1 MGAILTTDD
10 RRQIA
15 GRGMNLSGVEKQLRN
30 FQDGFPPIPL
40 VAAAT
45 TKHGIQQLNP
55 RRIEELVELY
65 RLYSEDHK
73 IVKFV
78 PASGAASRMFKHLYE
93 FRSFYRGTSED
104 QLELL
109 KDRGPD
115 SVYYFF
121 EHIREFSFFPILL
134 DACENRGLDFETV
147 MDESRYE
154 KILNTMLTDKGLE
167 FGNLPKALIPFHSY
181 GEEVRTAF
189 AEHLTEAVHYAISG
203 NKHCYIHFTSLP
215 QHVSL
220 MEAHFEEI
228 KKSYEAKFNIKYHI
242 SYSIQQPST
251 DVIAA
256 DADNNPFRDENGNL
270 VFRPGGHGA
279 LLHNLNKID
288 SDLLIIKNIDN
299 VCHDR
304 FKDDTYLYKKVLSGY
319 LIAMQD
325 QIFSFLNGLDN
336 PTQPS
341 MKVIESI
348 WSFVENKLQVIP
360 PPESDS
366 WRKEE
371 KIEDLIKKLNR
382 PIRVCGMVE
391 NEGEPG
397 GGPFWVKN
405 HDGSTSLQ
413 IVEASQIDRQNQD
426 QEYILQ
432 NSTHFNPVDLVCS
445 TKDYKGKTF
454 DLSKFIDPKTGF
466 ITEKS
471 IDGKVIKAQELP
483 GLWNG
488 SMSDWNTIF
497 VEVPLTTFNPVK
509 IINDLLRPEH
519 REFQ

>member
-10 RRQIA
+10 QRQIA
-15 GRGMNLSGVEKQLRN
+15 ERGMNLKDVEKQLQN

-45 TKHGIQQLNP
+45 VKHGIQQVTAKK
-55 RRIEELVELY
+55 IEELVELY

-73 IVKFV
+73 VVKFV

-93 FRSFYRGTSED
+93 FRSVYRGTSED
-104 QLELL
+104 QLDLL

-121 EHIREFSFFPILL
+121 ENIREFSFFPKFM
-134 DACENRGLDFETV
+134 DACENRGLDFETI
-147 MDESRYE
+147 MNESRYE
-154 KILNTMLTDKGLE
+154 KILNTLLTEKGME
-167 FGNLPKALIPFHSY
+167 FGNLPKALIPFHTY
-181 GEEVRTAF
+181 GDEVRTAF
-189 AEHLTEAVHYAISG
+189 AEHLTEAAHYAITG
-203 NKHCYIHFTSLP
+203 KKHCYIHFTSLP
-215 QHVSL
+215 QHVEL
-220 MEAHFEEI
+220 METHFREI
-228 KKSYEAKFNIKYHI
+228 QKSYEEKFNIEYHI

-251 DVIAA
+251 DVLAV
-256 DADNNPFRDENGNL
+256 DGDNNPFRDESGNL

-279 LLHNLNKID
+279 LLNNLNKLD
-288 SDLLIIKNIDN
+288 ADLLIIKNIDN

-304 FKDDTYLYKKVLSGY
+304 FKEDTYTYKMVLSGC
-319 LIAMQD
+319 LIAIQD
-325 QIFSFLNGLDN
+325 QIFSFLHGLEN

-341 MKVIESI
+341 MKVIDNI
-348 WSFVENKLQVIP
+348 WSFVENKLEVTP
-360 PPESDS
+360 PPEAQS

-371 KIEDLIKKLNR
+371 KIDYLIKKLNR

-405 HDGSTSLQ
+405 HDGSISLQ
-413 IVEASQIDRQNQD
+413 IVEASQIDRQNTD

-454 DLSKFIDPKTGF
+454 DLSRFVDPQTGF

-471 IDGKVIKAQELP
+471 IDGKVVKAQELP

>member
-1 MGAILTTDD
+1 MGAQLTSDD
-10 RRQIA
+10 LRQID
-15 GRGMNLSGVEKQLRN
+15 GRGMNISDIEKQLQN
-30 FQDGFPPIPL
+30 FIHGFPPIPL

-45 TKHGIQQLNP
+45 IKHGIQQLSE
-55 RRIEELVELY
+55 RRIDELSELY
-65 RLYSEDHK
+65 RLYADDHDV
-73 IVKFV
+73 VKFV

-93 FRSFYRGTSED
+93 FRSFYRGTSEN

-121 EHIREFSFFPILL
+121 EHIQEFSFFPVLL
-134 DACENRGLDFETV
+134 DALEKRGLDFETV
-147 MDESRYE
+147 MFESRYE
-154 KILNTMLTDKGLE
+154 KILNTLLTERGLE

-189 AEHLTEAVHYAISG
+189 AEHLAEAAFYALSG
-203 NKHCYIHFTSLP
+203 NANCFIHFTSLP
-215 QHVSL
+215 QHINL
-220 MEAHFEEI
+220 MDRHFREIREA
-228 KKSYEAKFNIKYHI
+228 YEDKYKIKYRI
-242 SYSIQQPST
+242 SYSIQHPST
-251 DVIAA
+251 DVIAV
-256 DADNNPFRDENGNL
+256 DIENNPLRDEKGEL

-279 LLHNLNKID
+279 LLQNLSSLD
-288 SDLLIIKNIDN
+288 ADLVIIKNIDN

-304 FKDDTYLYKKVLSGY
+304 LKQDTYIFKKVLSGH
-319 LIAMQD
+319 LIALQD

-336 PTQPS
+336 PTQSS
-341 MKVIESI
+341 MKVIDTM
-348 WSFVENKLQVIP
+348 WSFVENKLNVIP
-360 PPESDS
+360 PPESDK
-366 WRKEE
+366 WKKED
-371 KIEDLIKKLNR
+371 KVDYLRRKLNR

-405 HDGSTSLQ
+405 RDGSVSLQ
-413 IVEASQIDRQNQD
+413 IVEASQIDRKNRD
-426 QEYILQ
+426 QELILQ

-445 TKDYKGKTF
+445 TRNYKGGNF
-454 DLSKFIDPKTGF
+454 NLIDFVDPDTGF
-466 ITEKS
+466 ISEKS
-471 IDGKVIKAQELP
+471 MDGIAIKAQELP

-488 SMSDWNTIF
+488 SMSDWNTVF